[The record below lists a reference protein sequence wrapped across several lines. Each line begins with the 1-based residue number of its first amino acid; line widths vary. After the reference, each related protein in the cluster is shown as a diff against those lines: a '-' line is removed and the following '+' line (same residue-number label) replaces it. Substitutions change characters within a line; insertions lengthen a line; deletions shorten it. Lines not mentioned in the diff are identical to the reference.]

1 METRLH
7 EILST
12 IEEMGH
18 LSESAMKEA
27 RARQEILAKP
37 TGALGDLEEIT
48 IRLAGITGQVKND
61 VTKQAI
67 AIFSADNGVVDE
79 GVASAPQSVTL
90 SQTINFTRRLT
101 GVGSMAKYFGIDLLV
116 VDMGVKMDIPQEL
129 YCADMTEHQC
139 AADGSCQQGL
149 ARGIVNRSIARGTA
163 NLAKGPAMTR
173 EEALQA
179 IYTGMDTAE
188 AIKRCGY
195 GVFGIGEM
203 GIGNTTTSA
212 CVLAALLGLDG
223 EDVVGRGGGLND
235 EGMAKKIR
243 IVDEAVVRCEQYGGG
258 NVVDEADTEN
268 IRTRISKDIDVVGIL
283 AEVGGFDICAMVG
296 AFLGAAYYKMP
307 VVIDGYIS
315 AVAALAAYW
324 LAPQVTDF
332 MFGSHVSKER
342 GYTTAMDALDVKP
355 YFNLGMRLGEGSGC
369 PISFKIMETACATMN
384 GMATFAEGAIDA
396 DYLQEA
402 KKGNFF

>member
-12 IEEMGH
+12 IEEKGY
-18 LSESAMKEA
+18 LNDSAMEEA

-129 YCADMTEHQC
+129 YCDEMVQNQ
-139 AADGSCQQGL
+139 SL
-149 ARGIVNRSIARGTA
+149 SRGIVNRSLGRGTK
-163 NLAKGPAMTR
+163 NLAQGPAMTR
-173 EEALQA
+173 EEALKA
-179 IYTGMDTAE
+179 IYTGMDAVE
-188 AIKRCGY
+188 AIKNCGY

-235 EGMAKKIR
+235 EGMLKKIR
-243 IVDEAVVRCEQYGGG
+243 IVDEAVARCEQYGGG

-268 IRTRISKDIDVVGIL
+268 IRTRISKEIDVVGIL

-296 AFLGAAYYKMP
+296 AFLGAAYYKLP

-332 MFGSHVSKER
+332 MFGSHVSKEK
-342 GYTTAMDALDVKP
+342 GYMVAMDALDVKP

>member
-12 IEEMGH
+12 IEEIGH
-18 LSESAMKEA
+18 LNDSAMEEA

-129 YCADMTEHQC
+129 YCDEMVQNQ
-139 AADGSCQQGL
+139 SL
-149 ARGIVNRSIARGTA
+149 SRGIVNRSLGRGTK
-163 NLAKGPAMTR
+163 NLAQGPAMTR

-179 IYTGMDTAE
+179 IYTGMDAVE

-235 EGMAKKIR
+235 EGMLKKIR
-243 IVDEAVVRCEQYGGG
+243 IVDEAVARCEQYGGG

-268 IRTRISKDIDVVGIL
+268 IRTRISKEIDVVGIL

-296 AFLGAAYYKMP
+296 AFLGAAYYRLP

-332 MFGSHVSKER
+332 MFGSHVSKEK
-342 GYTTAMDALDVKP
+342 GYMVAMDALDVKP